1 MLTDIDLHC
10 TSRADLLRLLDLA
23 KRAGCD
29 ADADALHGELV
40 SRGEYGYSWGTYA
53 HQMER

>member
-53 HQMER
+53 HQMG